1 MTTDYLGLA
10 AEIAR
15 RAKAKGADQCDCFI
29 ETGRELSVRV
39 RSGEIE
45 AIERAH
51 FRGLG
56 IRFFSDRRLGF
67 GFTTDFSARSL
78 DDLLEQCRAF
88 ALAATADPD
97 SGMPEPVA
105 IPRVDLEIGDPS
117 IDERPLSAKTGFALA
132 CEASAFACDK
142 RIRHAYATTYEEQ
155 LGRVIIARPESEPLF
170 YDATSFEV
178 FCAPVAEEGGQK
190 RMGVWVSGARFFSDL
205 EPAETIG
212 QIAAQRALALLGAR
226 PVKTRKASVIFD
238 SLTGS
243 ELVAEIFSALDG
255 ERVQRGMSFLKDR
268 LGSKVASEAA
278 SFVDDGRMPRKMGSR
293 PFDAEGIP
301 TRRVVAVDRGLLKSY
316 FHDWRSA
323 RKVGASPSGNA
334 RRGFASVPQ
343 VGENNFYLIPG
354 TAGRDDL
361 ISGIDS
367 GLLVTRLLGFGV
379 NLTTGDYSRGA
390 EGLWIEKG
398 RIDRPVDGV
407 TIAGN
412 LSDMLAG
419 LDEAASD
426 LRFFGRFG
434 SPTFVVREMT
444 IAGE

>member
-1 MTTDYLGLA
+1 MKPEYLDLA

-15 RAKAKGADQCDCFI
+15 KAKAMGADQCDCFV
-29 ETGRELSVRV
+29 ETGREMSIRV
-39 RSGEIE
+39 RSGEVE
-45 AIERAH
+45 SIERAH

-56 IRFFSDRRLGF
+56 IRFFSANRLGF

-78 DDLLEQCRAF
+78 EDLLGQCRAF
-88 ALAATADPD
+88 ALAATPDPD
-97 SGMPEPVA
+97 SGMPEPVP
-105 IPRVDLEIGDPS
+105 IPPGDLDINDPS
-117 IDERPLSAKTGFALA
+117 IDDRPLVEKTDFVLA
-132 CEASAFACDK
+132 CEAAAFASDK
-142 RIRHAYATTYEEQ
+142 RIKHAYSTTYEEQ
-155 LGRVIIARPESEPLF
+155 HGRVIIARPGSEPLF
-170 YDATSFEV
+170 YDATSFEI
-178 FCAPVAEEGGQK
+178 FCAPVAEEGVQK

-205 EPAETIG
+205 EPAEVVG
-212 QIAAQRALALLGAR
+212 QIAATRALSLLGATTM
-226 PVKTRKASVIFD
+226 KTSKASVVFD

-243 ELVAEIFSALDG
+243 EVVAEIFNALDG

-268 LGSKVASEAA
+268 LGGKIASDTAT
-278 SFVDDGRMPRKMGSR
+278 FVDDGRMPRKMGSR

-301 TRRVVAVDRGLLKSY
+301 TKRVVALDKGLLKSY

-323 RKVGASPSGNA
+323 RKAGTSPSGNA
-334 RRGFASVPQ
+334 RRGFASIPR

-354 TAGRDDL
+354 SVQRDNL
-361 ISGIDS
+361 ISGIDR

-379 NLTTGDYSRGA
+379 NLTTGDFSRGA

-398 RIDRPVDGV
+398 RIDHPVDGV

-412 LSDMLAG
+412 LADMLRG
-419 LDEAASD
+419 LDGAASD

-434 SPTFVVREMT
+434 SPTFAVREMT